1 MNWRTP
7 LLSLVALVVA
17 CSTLG
22 ESAAVTSKP
31 TVLVMVGAGGE
42 SEFAD
47 QFKTWAGQWEKAAQ
61 AAGAKS
67 TVIGLK
73 PEQTNDLA
81 EFKAALL
88 AETNELRAE
97 FWLVLIGHGTFNG
110 REAKFNLHG
119 PDLADAELATLLQPL
134 RRPVAVIQCAAASAP
149 FLNKLSASNRVI
161 ITATRSGS
169 EQNFTR
175 FGQYIAE
182 AVTDPA
188 ADLDKDGQTSLLEA
202 FLTAAS
208 RTAEFYK
215 LDGRLATEHPLLD
228 DNGDGLGTPADWF
241 RGIRAAKK
249 AKEGASLDGYRAH
262 QFHLLRSEAE
272 RALPPEV
279 RARRD
284 ELELSIA
291 RLRERKS
298 ELVEDDYY
306 AQLEPLLL
314 EMARLYQRTTA
325 AAIPP
330 ATK

>member
-1 MNWRTP
+1 MNWRT
-7 LLSLVALVVA
+7 SLVSLSILVAVCTA
-17 CSTLG
+17 AG
-22 ESAAVTSKP
+22 EPAAKGKP

-42 SEFAD
+42 NEFAD

-61 AAGAKS
+61 TAGAKS
-67 TVIGLK
+67 IVIGLNAEK
-73 PEQTNDLA
+73 TNDLA
-81 EFKAALL
+81 ELKQSLL
-88 AETNELRAE
+88 GETNELSAE
-97 FWLVLIGHGTFNG
+97 LWLVLIGHGTFNG

-119 PDLADAELATLLQPL
+119 PDLVDAELAALLQPL
-134 RRPVAVIQCAAASAP
+134 HRPVAVINCAAASAP
-149 FLNKLSASNRVI
+149 FLNKLSASNRVV
-161 ITATRSGS
+161 ITATRSGN
-169 EQNFTR
+169 EQNFAR

-182 AVTDPA
+182 AIADPA

-215 LDGRLATEHPLLD
+215 LEGRLATEHPLLD

-291 RLRERKS
+291 RLRERKG
-298 ELVEDDYY
+298 ELPEDDYY

-314 EMARLYQRTTA
+314 EMARLYQRATSVVKPSA
-325 AAIPP
+325 A
-330 ATK
+330 K